1 MLGVNAPLGAVLL
14 KSNRSIH
21 PFNPHSRKLLS
32 ASSMDK
38 HEQSNTV
45 ILRADRLSRTVP
57 GKTLV
62 ADATFEAHRG
72 ETLAIVGPSGSGKTS
87 LLRLLNRLDEPTSG
101 TVYLDG
107 TDYRQIAPRDLRRR
121 VGMVTQRPYLF
132 PGTVA
137 ENLRFGP
144 RQRGEPLTDAQVEE
158 LLAGVGLADYAQRDV
173 ANLSGGEAQRVSFA
187 RTLANQ
193 PDVLLLDEP
202 TSALDD
208 DAKAE
213 VEALMRQIAGERE
226 LTSVLVTHDRA
237 QAARLA
243 KRALL
248 IEAGHIVRDGL
259 AQEVLRA

>member
-1 MLGVNAPLGAVLL
+1 MNAG
-14 KSNRSIH
+14 
-21 PFNPHSRKLLS
+21 NP
-32 ASSMDK
+32 K
-38 HEQSNTV
+38 HNDTIV
-45 ILRADRLSRTVP
+45 LRAENLGRSVP
-57 GKTLV
+57 NKVLV
-62 ADATFEAHRG
+62 EAATFELRSG

-101 TVYLDG
+101 TVYLEG
-107 TDYRQIAPRDLRRR
+107 ADYRQIAPRDLRRR

-132 PGTVA
+132 PGPVA

-144 RQRGEPLTDAQVEE
+144 RQRGEQLTDTRVEE
-158 LLAGVGLADYAQRDV
+158 LLAGVGLVGYAVRDV

-187 RTLANQ
+187 RTLANE

-213 VEALMRQIAGERE
+213 VEALIRQIAHERE

-248 IEAGHIVRDGL
+248 IEAGQIVRDGP
-259 AQEVLRA
+259 AQEVLGA